1 MIYLITISMKKFE
14 KIWFGVAIRVGG
26 EIIKISFSKSKKDV
40 LNEIIKSVPQNW
52 KIRNNDSEMQTT
64 LTILNKLFHGEKN
77 NNQLNIDLNHT
88 TKFQRAVYS
97 LLREIPRGKVSTYS
111 IISKAVGHE
120 GAYRAVGN
128 VMASNPF
135 PLLIPCHRIINS
147 NLRIGKYSIP
157 GLNEMESSKLKLQIL
172 QNEGVKIKESK
183 VVREHVYSPKKRNE
197 TISDLTAH
205 ISL

>member
-1 MIYLITISMKKFE
+1 MICLITILVKKFE

-26 EIIKISFSKSKKDV
+26 EIIKISFSKSRKDV

-52 KIRNNDSEMQTT
+52 QIRNNDSEVQTA
-64 LTILNKLFHGEKN
+64 LATINKLFLGEKN
-77 NNQLNIDLNHT
+77 NNQLKIDLNHA
-88 TKFQRAVYS
+88 TKFQRTVYS

-111 IISKAVGHE
+111 IIAKAVGHE

-157 GLNEMESSKLKLQIL
+157 GLDEMESCKLKLEVL
-172 QNEGVKIKESK
+172 QNEDVKFKENK
-183 VVREHVYSPKKRNE
+183 VVCEHIYFPKKRNE
-197 TISDLTAH
+197 TMSDSTVH

>member
-1 MIYLITISMKKFE
+1 MISLITISVKKFE

-26 EIIKISFSKSKKDV
+26 EIIKISFSKSRKDV

-52 KIRNNDSEMQTT
+52 QIKNNDSEVRTA
-64 LTILNKLFHGEKN
+64 LASINKLFHGEKN
-77 NNQLNIDLNHT
+77 NNQLKIDLNQA
-88 TKFQRAVYS
+88 TKFQRAVYF

-111 IISKAVGHE
+111 IIAKAVGHR

-147 NLRIGKYSIP
+147 NLRIGNYSIP
-157 GLNEMESSKLKLQIL
+157 GLNEMESSKLKLQVL
-172 QNEGVKIKESK
+172 QNEGVKIKENK
-183 VVREHVYSPKKRNE
+183 VVYEHIYFPKNKRNNK
-197 TISDLTAH
+197 
-205 ISL
+205 